1 MDATSLYVA
10 YLEQTLQGYQKHR
23 SPFHWSH
30 PVLYRHYMYLQV
42 FSRTL
47 HTGPVISQHTF
58 RNNQWAHSL
67 GQMHSYPWKSV
78 QNTPA
83 SSQLG
88 CKVHKLQSFSEFPM
102 YIQTLDHSGSYLPPF
117 NPSLT
122 SVSLQT
128 PRLPL
133 WFPSSF
139 KELTHN

>member
-1 MDATSLYVA
+1 MPPSLYVA

-23 SPFHWSH
+23 NPFNWSH

-42 FSRTL
+42 FSRTI
-47 HTGPVISQHTF
+47 HTGPLISQHTF

-83 SSQLG
+83 PSQLG

-102 YIQTLDHSGSYLPPF
+102 YIQTLDHPWHTVGAIYHL
-117 NPSLT
+117 LIL
-122 SVSLQT
+122 VSPLSHF
-128 PRLPL
+128 RLPD
-133 WFPSSF
+133 FPCGSLHLS
-139 KELTHN
+139 KN